1 MNKIVASLV
10 TKKAADTARQAA
22 EDITVFAEEQVVK
35 TRKVYALELAVAVL
49 GGLVLGMFLSPRKT
63 VTYKIASNNNI
74 NSCDED
80 EEDEN
85 YDEDED
91 FTEEDSKSRGKF
103 IKL

>member
-85 YDEDED
+85 YDED